1 MQMDLA
7 HINSHA
13 VIAEHKSLWV
23 RQSSRIQSKHFTSIV
38 GFRPRT
44 DKALEN
50 IRYPRMDWRN
60 LQHYDTILGQRM
72 LATCLPFPY
81 VVAGI
86 VIIGYFP
93 IIILL
98 LAAWCHPLEAYW
110 TTSLMSD
117 GHRACFTF
125 IPHNIAVLVVNTVA
139 DLLVLAVPIPMI
151 WKVKVS
157 HLRKF
162 IIIAIFGI
170 GIFNIVACI
179 CARSALLVWQHYNNN
194 NQLQINFNRN
204 YVVWMAREVSSAV
217 IVGTYTTMYL

>member
-1 MQMDLA
+1 MVESNDYRC
-7 HINSHA
+7 N
-13 VIAEHKSLWV
+13 
-23 RQSSRIQSKHFTSIV
+23 RILRATRKGLRF
-38 GFRPRT
+38 
-44 DKALEN
+44 DAA
-50 IRYPRMDWRN
+50 DW
-60 LQHYDTILGQRM
+60 LM
-72 LATCLPFPY
+72 
-81 VVAGI
+81 
-86 VIIGYFP
+86 
-93 IIILL
+93 L
-98 LAAWCHPLEAYW
+98 LALTPDRQGFGKHTVSSHGLEKSATLRYNTWPKDACYLSTIPLR
-110 TTSLMSD
+110 
-117 GHRACFTF
+117 HRACFTF
-125 IPHNIAVLVVNTVA
+125 IPHNIAVLVVNTVT